1 MPLITIF
8 TAPKPFTHPHIR
20 IIQRNAIQS
29 WMQLKDVSVILIGEE
44 VGLAETAAEFGLRH
58 LSGIARN
65 EKGTPLVSSV
75 FALARQATDSPLLC
89 YANADMILMPDL
101 ITAVK
106 QVMDQLPS
114 FLVVGQRWNLDITE
128 PLDFRHGWEESLRT
142 LAITRGEFY
151 TPWGVD
157 FFVFPREQY
166 KEIPE
171 FAIGRP
177 TWDNWMLYHAHSKG
191 WLTVDVTR
199 SVVAVHQNHDYSHLP
214 GNKPS
219 YGSEEAKWNLALA
232 GGRRRK
238 FNIMDTDREL
248 IKGKIHR
255 PRLSLG
261 RVFRRLERVFVTE
274 SMAGYRGQIAIYFG
288 RLALKYGTIPRKNG

>member
-1 MPLITIF
+1 MPYLTIF

-29 WMQLKDVSVILIGEE
+29 WMQLDDVSVIMVGEE
-44 VGLAETAAEFGLRH
+44 AGLAETADEFGLRH
-58 LSGIARN
+58 LGGITRN
-65 EKGTPLVSSV
+65 DKGTPLVSSV
-75 FALARQATDSPLLC
+75 FSLARQAADSPLLC

-101 ITAVK
+101 IPAVR
-106 QVMDQLPS
+106 QVRDRLAR
-114 FLVVGQRWNLDITE
+114 FLLVGQRWNLDITE
-128 PLDFRHGWEESLRT
+128 PLDFKQGWQAHLRT

-157 FFVFPREQY
+157 FFVFPHEQY
-166 KEIPE
+166 TQVPD

-177 TWDNWMLYHAHSKG
+177 AWDNWMLYHAHSQG

-199 SVVAVHQNHDYSHLP
+199 SVVVVHQNHDYSHLP
-214 GNKPS
+214 GNKPP
-219 YGSEEAKWNLALA
+219 YGSEEAKQNLALA

-248 IKGKIHR
+248 IDGQIRR
-255 PRLSLG
+255 PLFYLG
-261 RVFRRLERVFVTE
+261 RVFRRMERVFVTE
-274 SMAGYRGQIAIYFG
+274 GMGGLRGRIAAIFG
-288 RLALKYGTIPRKNG
+288 RLALKYSTVPRR

>member
-1 MPLITIF
+1 
-8 TAPKPFTHPHIR
+8 
-20 IIQRNAIQS
+20 
-29 WMQLKDVSVILIGEE
+29 MQLKDVSVILIGEE
-44 VGLAETAAEFGLRH
+44 AGLAETAAEFGLRH
-58 LSGIARN
+58 LSGSVRN

-101 ITAVK
+101 IAAVR
-106 QVMDQLPS
+106 QVQDRLAR

-128 PLDFRHGWEESLRT
+128 PLDFKQGWQAHLRN

-157 FFVFPREQY
+157 FFVFPREQFSA
-166 KEIPE
+166 IPD

-177 TWDNWMLYHAHSKG
+177 TWDNWMLYHAHSEG

-199 SVVAVHQNHDYSHLP
+199 AVVAVHQNHDYSHLP

-219 YGSEEAKWNLALA
+219 YGSEEAKQNLALA

-248 IKGKIHR
+248 IEGKIRR
-255 PRLSLG
+255 PRFSLG
-261 RVFRRLERVFVTE
+261 RVLRRMERVFISE
-274 SMAGYRGQIAIYFG
+274 SMAGYRGQIAIFLG
-288 RLALKYGTIPRKNG
+288 QLALKYSTIPRQ